1 MNYMNFSDASCKN
14 CYKCLRSCPVKAIR
28 FKNQQ
33 AEIVEERCIGCGH
46 CLEVCPQNARE
57 IVSDLE
63 KVKALI
69 ASGKSIIASI
79 APSFPGYFN
88 IEEGKIVAVLKKLGF
103 KFIEETAVGAELVS
117 HFYSEYV
124 KNNKNT
130 NYITTCC
137 PSANYLVEKYFPE
150 LVSYMIPAVSP
161 MIVHGQILK
170 NTYGKESFVVFI
182 GPCAAKKIEAE
193 GLKNNKSIDA
203 VLTFEE
209 INKWILDSKIDIEE
223 LKVEEIDKSAEKR
236 GESYPVVGGIIEAVK
251 DELEKK
257 QLQGISVSGT
267 EECIS
272 ILKSMKNGTLKS
284 VFVEISVCKGSCI
297 GGTNMINNQQDYY
310 EKFQKVKNYIKK
322 RENDSKD
329 RNFHENTFKALTNH
343 INLNRSFID
352 KSVGIV
358 DVNEEEI
365 IRILRE
371 MGKFEPKDELNC
383 GVCGYNTCREKAK
396 AIYEGMAETDMCL
409 HFMRSKAERLTNV
422 IFENTASSIILID
435 GDLNVKEINPAA
447 QEVFMVE
454 AENIKG
460 KPIAKLINDED
471 FRKVKETGNSII
483 GKKVEYPQY
492 NAIFI
497 ENIVYLPKQ
506 NIVLASMINI
516 IEKEKNKKELIRV
529 KENTLNAA
537 QEVIEKQMRVAQE
550 IAGLLGETTAETK
563 VILNKLRKVVAG
575 EEKY

>member
-1 MNYMNFSDASCKN
+1 MKYMNFSNASCKN

-63 KVKALI
+63 KVKNLI
-69 ASGKSIIASI
+69 ASEKNVIASI

-103 KFIEETAVGAELVS
+103 DFIEETAVGAEIVS
-117 HFYSEYV
+117 NFYSEYV
-124 KNNKNT
+124 EKNKDT
-130 NYITTCC
+130 AYITTCC

-150 LVSYMIPAVSP
+150 LVPYMIPAVSP
-161 MIVHGQILK
+161 MIAHGQILK
-170 NTYGKESFVVFI
+170 SIYGKESFVIFI
-182 GPCAAKKIEAE
+182 GPCAAKKIEA
-193 GLKNNKSIDA
+193 GSVKNNKFIDA

-209 INKWILDSKIDIEE
+209 INQWILESKIDM
-223 LKVEEIDKSAEKR
+223 EEIKREEINKCGEKR
-236 GESYPVVGGIIEAVK
+236 GHNYPVDGGIIEAVK

-267 EECIS
+267 EDCIN
-272 ILKSMKNGTLKS
+272 ILKSMKSGTLKS
-284 VFVEISVCKGSCI
+284 VFVEMSVCKGSCI
-297 GGTNMINNQQDYY
+297 GGSNMVNNQQDYY
-310 EKFQKVKNYIKK
+310 EKLQKVKKYIKK
-322 RENDSKD
+322 RENASKD
-329 RNFHENTFKALTNH
+329 KKFDKNTLKVLTSY
-343 INLNRSFID
+343 INLNKSFRD
-352 KSVGIV
+352 KSIKIANV
-358 DVNEEEI
+358 EEADI
-365 IRILRE
+365 KRIMRE

-396 AIYEGMAETDMCL
+396 AIYQGMAETDMCL

-422 IFENTASSIILID
+422 IFENTASSVILID
-435 GDLNVKEINPAA
+435 EELNVKEINPAA

-460 KPIAKLINDED
+460 KPVAALINDED

-492 NAIFI
+492 NAVFI

-506 NIVLASMINI
+506 NLVLASMINI
-516 IEKEKNKKELIRV
+516 VEEEKNKEELIRV

-537 QEVIEKQMRVAQE
+537 EEVIEKQMRVAQE

-575 EEKY
+575 EDKH